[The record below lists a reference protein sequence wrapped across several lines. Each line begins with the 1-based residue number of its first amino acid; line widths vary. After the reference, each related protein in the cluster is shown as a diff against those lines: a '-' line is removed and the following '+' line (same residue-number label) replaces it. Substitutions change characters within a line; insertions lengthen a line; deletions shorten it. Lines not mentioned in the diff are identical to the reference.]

1 MSVQQLRVASGF
13 GQNGQAASLPSMKH
27 LQPPAVARQA
37 SHPYLQN
44 WGKMISSKLL
54 NWSVVTA

>member
-1 MSVQQLRVASGF
+1 MSVRQLRAASGL
-13 GQNGQAASLPSMKH
+13 GQNGQAATLPSTKH

-44 WGKMISSKLL
+44 GGKTISSKLL